1 MLDNITYGTFIF
13 FGVRIFTHIEKDSA
27 LTDVFQAFSFLGGL
41 FIQFLVPETKG
52 LSLEEMDEV
61 FGSAG
66 MAAGE
71 NARFIEIERR
81 IGLDAYN
88 DPDANRSSPAY
99 DRKEDLEKV

>member
-1 MLDNITYGTFIF
+1 MEVLRAYLSLLPSRAIFDDCVQIVYCCWLLFELAYVYIFI
-13 FGVRIFTHIEKDSA
+13 V
-27 LTDVFQAFSFLGGL
+27 
-41 FIQFLVPETKG
+41 ETKG

-81 IGLDAYN
+81 IGRDAYN
-88 DPDANRSSPAY
+88 DPDPNSAPSEKR
-99 DRKEDLEKV
+99 DTDLIEKA